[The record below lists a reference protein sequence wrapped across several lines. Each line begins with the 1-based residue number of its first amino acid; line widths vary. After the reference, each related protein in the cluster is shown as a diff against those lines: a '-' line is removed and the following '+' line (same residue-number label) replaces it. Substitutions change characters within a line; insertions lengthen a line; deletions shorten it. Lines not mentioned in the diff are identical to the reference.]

1 METLLNQSNKIVT
14 SIVLNNF
21 KNDSRVLKENISLQ
35 KAGYKVTVV
44 ALHEEP
50 LKEFEEVQNIPVH
63 RVKLKSRGWSK
74 HKLIQLLKYI
84 EFIYRVVRQY
94 KDSDILHC
102 NDLSALPIGVIIKKF
117 FNKDAKV
124 VYDSHEYQVHRAG
137 ISKTMSKLSYYL
149 EKSLLPYCDTVI
161 VVSKSIAQ
169 GYAKDYD
176 IEEPELILNTP
187 NFTTIEKSDY
197 FRKKY
202 KISNSEKIFL
212 YQGRLSTFRGIEK
225 LVSIFTIMPTNYHLI
240 LMGHGEELKEFLS
253 NIENVN
259 IHIHAPVS
267 PYKILE
273 YTSSADYGVHPI
285 PGDGILNHEYCLPNK
300 IFEYTMAGLP
310 LIVNA
315 LPEMKRFVEEN
326 NIGISVDFNDS
337 LESLKNIFI
346 EFSKQDDDKYK
357 DNLNNTASK
366 FNWEEQEQVLL
377 NIYEK
382 LVK

>member
-1 METLLNQSNKIVT
+1 MKIVA

-35 KAGYKVTVV
+35 NAGYKVKVV
-44 ALHEEP
+44 ALHDVGQ
-50 LKEFEEVQNIPVH
+50 KEFEEVQNIPVH

-74 HKLIQLLKYI
+74 YKLIQLLKYM
-84 EFIYRVVRQY
+84 EFIYRVVKQY

-124 VYDSHEYQVHRAG
+124 VYDSHEYQVYRAG
-137 ISKTMSKLSYYL
+137 ISKTISKLSYYL

-169 GYAKDYD
+169 GYAKDYN

-187 NFTTIEKSDY
+187 NFTKINKSDY

-202 KISNSEKIFL
+202 QILNSEKIFL
-212 YQGRLSTFRGIEK
+212 YQGRLSKFRGIEK
-225 LVSIFTIMPTNYHLI
+225 LVDVFRIMPTNYHLV
-240 LMGHGEELKEFLS
+240 LMGHGEELKEVLS
-253 NIENVN
+253 NIKNEN
-259 IHIHAPVS
+259 IHIHESVP

-310 LIVNA
+310 LIVNV
-315 LPEMKRFVEEN
+315 LPEMKRFIEEN

-337 LESLKNIFI
+337 LENLKNSFI

-357 DNLNNTASK
+357 DNLNDTASK
-366 FNWEEQEQVLL
+366 FNWEEQEKVLL
-377 NIYEK
+377 KIYEK
-382 LVK
+382 LIK

>member
-1 METLLNQSNKIVT
+1 MKTVT

-21 KNDSRVLKENISLQ
+21 QNDSRVLKENISLQ
-35 KAGYKVTVV
+35 NAGYKVKVV
-44 ALHEEP
+44 ALHDVGQ
-50 LKEFEEVQNIPVH
+50 KEFEEVQNIPVY
-63 RVKLKSRGWSK
+63 RIKLKSRDWSK
-74 HKLIQLLKYI
+74 HKLIQLLKYM

-94 KDSDILHC
+94 NDSDILHC

-117 FNKDAKV
+117 FNKDAKI
-124 VYDSHEYQVHRAG
+124 VYDSHEYQAHRAG
-137 ISKTMSKLSYYL
+137 ISKTISKLSYYL
-149 EKSLLPYCDTVI
+149 EKSLLPYCDAVI

-169 GYAKDYD
+169 GYIKDYD
-176 IEEPELILNTP
+176 IEEPALILNTP
-187 NFTTIEKSDY
+187 NFTKIDKSDY

-212 YQGRLSTFRGIEK
+212 YQGRLSTFRGIKK
-225 LVSIFTIMPTNYHLI
+225 LVAIFEIMPTNYHLI

-253 NIENVN
+253 NIKNVN
-259 IHIHAPVS
+259 IHVHEPVP

-337 LESLKNIFI
+337 LESLRDSFI
-346 EFSKQDDDKYK
+346 DFSKQDYSKYK
-357 DNLNNTASK
+357 DNLNDTASK
-366 FNWEEQEQVLL
+366 FNWEEQEKVLL
-377 NIYEK
+377 KIYEK

>member
-1 METLLNQSNKIVT
+1 MAKKIMKVT

-35 KAGYKVTVV
+35 NAGYEVKVV

-50 LKEFEEVQNIPVH
+50 LKELDEVQGIPVH
-63 RVKLKSRGWSK
+63 RIKLKSRGWSK
-74 HKLIQLLKYI
+74 HKLIQLLKYF
-84 EFIYRVVRQY
+84 EFIYTVVREY

-102 NDLSALPIGVIIKKF
+102 NDLNTLPIGVIIKKF

-124 VYDSHEYQVHRAG
+124 VYDSHEYQIHRAG
-137 ISKTMSKLSYYL
+137 ISKTISKLSYYL
-149 EKSLLPYCDTVI
+149 EKSLLPYCDKVI

-169 GYAKDYD
+169 GYVKDYD

-187 NFTTIEKSDY
+187 NFSNVDKGNY

-202 KISNSEKIFL
+202 HISNNEKIFL
-212 YQGRLSTFRGIEK
+212 YQGRLSKFRGIEK
-225 LVSIFTIMPTNYHLI
+225 LVKIFTIMPTNYHLI
-240 LMGHGEELKEFLS
+240 LMGHGEELKEFLLS
-253 NIENVN
+253 ITNDN
-259 IHIHAPVS
+259 IHVHEPVP

-300 IFEYTMAGLP
+300 VFEYTMAGLP

-326 NIGISVDFNDS
+326 KIGISVDFNDDI
-337 LESLKNIFI
+337 ENLKNDFI
-346 EFSKQDDDKYK
+346 EFSKQDYSKYR

-366 FNWEEQEQVLL
+366 FNWEEQEKVLL
-377 NIYEK
+377 KIYK
-382 LVK
+382 DRLK